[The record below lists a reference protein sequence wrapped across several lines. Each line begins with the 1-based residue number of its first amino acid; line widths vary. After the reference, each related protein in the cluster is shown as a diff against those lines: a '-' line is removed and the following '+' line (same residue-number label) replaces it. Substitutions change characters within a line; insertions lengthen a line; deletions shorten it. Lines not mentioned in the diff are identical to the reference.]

1 MNKILLTIAGY
12 DPTSGAG
19 AVLDINVFQHLG
31 FTGMGI
37 ITSLTAQNTM
47 QVSKVY
53 CPPPNL
59 ILDQY
64 KSLGDDV
71 KLSGIK
77 VGMLGCKKNISP
89 VTKILSLNSL
99 IPRVIDP
106 VFQSSSG
113 TWLLEPAAI
122 PNYIKAIAGQI
133 TILTPNAHEA
143 GLITG
148 FQVKTLK
155 EMERA
160 AKNIHE
166 LCEAPCLITG
176 GHFEKEIADLLFD
189 GENTHVFKHKKID
202 AGVHGTGCF
211 LSSALLSYLCRG
223 EAINNA
229 CQLAINRTYSNITRS
244 VRTGHGQNL
253 FSPLHPNESK
263 TSAE

>member
-31 FTGMGI
+31 FKGMGI

-47 QVSKVY
+47 QVSRVY

-59 ILDQY
+59 IMDQY
-64 KSLGDDV
+64 KSLGDDI

-89 VTKILSLNSL
+89 VTNILSLNSF

-122 PNYIKAIAGQI
+122 PNYMKAIAGQI
-133 TILTPNAHEA
+133 TILTPNAQEA
-143 GLITG
+143 ALITG

-155 EMERA
+155 EMEKA
-160 AKNIHE
+160 AKNIYE

-176 GHFEKEIADLLFD
+176 GHFEKETADLFFD
-189 GENTHVFKHKKID
+189 GKNPHVFKHNKID

-223 EAINNA
+223 EAIKNA
-229 CQLAINRTYSNITRS
+229 CQLAINKTYSNITRS

-253 FSPLHPNESK
+253 FSPPRPNESK